1 MVQSYSIR
9 ELSADF
15 SVTPRTI
22 RFYEDKGILNPRRR
36 GTTRVFSE
44 RDRVRLKLALRG
56 KRIGLSLEEIRN
68 IIDMY
73 DTCDRDDTLQ
83 LLHLCRKIQQH
94 RAEMLSKMKD
104 IEATLD
110 AMDEVERR
118 CLDGLEKN
126 AGRLRGQTA
135 GKQLN

>member
-1 MVQSYSIR
+1 MAASYSIR

-15 SVTPRTI
+15 AVTPRTI

-36 GTTRVFSE
+36 GTTRIFSE

-73 DTCDRDDTLQ
+73 DICDGDDTLQ

-104 IEATLD
+104 IEATLG

-118 CLDGLEKN
+118 CLDTLERN
-126 AGRLRGQTA
+126 AGRFR
-135 GKQLN
+135 KQPSASHIN